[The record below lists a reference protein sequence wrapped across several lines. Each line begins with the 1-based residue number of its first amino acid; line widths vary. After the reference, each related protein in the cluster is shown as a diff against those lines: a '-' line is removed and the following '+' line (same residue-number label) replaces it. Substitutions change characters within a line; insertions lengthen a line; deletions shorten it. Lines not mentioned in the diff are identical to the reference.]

1 MSGDTK
7 ETVPDRLAARLRKQ
21 SGKLKAMAEDMG
33 NPGINVLYCCQ
44 ELAVIQGEILSAVLE
59 HDLWLF
65 ERRLRPQAERPAVL
79 PAGENPPQP
88 VHLRPEPTPAPPR
101 RDGRSSNQLITDLE
115 SIVEALRL
123 ECDALKTHHDALQAK
138 TFGT

>member
-33 NPGINVLYCCQ
+33 NPGTNVLHCCQ
-44 ELAVIQGEILSAVLE
+44 ELAVVQSEILSELLE
-59 HDLWLF
+59 R
-65 ERRLRPQAERPAVL
+65 ERRFNDRVMRPQAERPAVL

-88 VHLRPEPTPAPPR
+88 VHLCPETTPAR
-101 RDGRSSNQLITDLE
+101 RDGRSSNQVITDIE
-115 SIVEALRL
+115 SKLEALRL
-123 ECDALKTHHDALQAK
+123 ECDALKIHHDALHAK